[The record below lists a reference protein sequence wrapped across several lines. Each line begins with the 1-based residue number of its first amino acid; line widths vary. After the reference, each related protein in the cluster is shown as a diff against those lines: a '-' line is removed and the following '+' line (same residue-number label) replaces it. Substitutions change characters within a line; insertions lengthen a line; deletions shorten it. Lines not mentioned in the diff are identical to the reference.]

1 MESRSRFLH
10 TQYNAFFP
18 VRIPVVTYEF
28 VVSTIYRPPYCRIG
42 SEEYYRSR
50 RVLFKVYSIPLSR
63 RNTMKEES
71 QNETETADIDIDIE
85 DCLVVDNGAL
95 DKAFQ
100 AQRVVG
106 LEVCS

>member
-1 MESRSRFLH
+1 
-10 TQYNAFFP
+10 
-18 VRIPVVTYEF
+18 
-28 VVSTIYRPPYCRIG
+28 
-42 SEEYYRSR
+42 
-50 RVLFKVYSIPLSR
+50 
-63 RNTMKEES
+63 MKEES